1 MYFFLNK
8 QIIFKILGRFDGFFF
23 LTGLPYL
30 QTEKIQIFSS
40 IKYFFYF
47 KNCLTVTFVPL
58 HACRLCC
65 IRGCLSTLTFHV
77 FQFPTSVHL
86 SSTIWHL
93 ITRKNILR
101 P

>member
-65 IRGCLSTLTFHV
+65 IRGCLKYFNLPCISI
-77 FQFPTSVHL
+77 SYKC
-86 SSTIWHL
+86 SSL
-93 ITRKNILR
+93 IYYLAFNYKEEYT
-101 P
+101 